1 MGGRQQLC
9 MVFLMAFLVVSTM
22 DVVHVAAGRCT
33 LQLTTPA
40 TNTLAS
46 KVLRRNDSFVKLHAC
61 LSCCY
66 MTRMCRESANWLL
79 VRTGRALGEVS
90 YGALI
95 PGGTPSV
102 PRGQP
107 YTGRP
112 CTTIYACIPPP
123 AAAAGGGGGGAP

>member
-1 MGGRQQLC
+1 MGRQQQQLC

-22 DVVHVAAGRCT
+22 DVVHVAAGRC
-33 LQLTTPA
+33 TTPA

-66 MTRMCRESANWLL
+66 RMTRMCRESANWLL

-95 PGGTPSV
+95 PGGAPSV

-112 CTTIYACIPPP
+112 CTRIYACRPP
-123 AAAAGGGGGGAP
+123 AAAAVAGAGGAP